1 MSSRKDLRGIGRY
14 SRKCAK
20 ELAFDLKC
28 AFAWDN
34 TKDGDAFWRDVY
46 TRLVR
51 LSKEGF

>member
-20 ELAFDLKC
+20 ELAFDLKG

-34 TKDGDAFWRDVY
+34 TKDGDAYWRDVY
-46 TRLVR
+46 ARLIR